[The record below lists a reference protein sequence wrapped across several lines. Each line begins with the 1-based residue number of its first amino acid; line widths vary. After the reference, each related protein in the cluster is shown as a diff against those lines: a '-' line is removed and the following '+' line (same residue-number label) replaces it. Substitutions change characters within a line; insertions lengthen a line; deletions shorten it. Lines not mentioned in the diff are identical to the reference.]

1 MMGNKTV
8 PGDVQGAMGGRNRLK
23 SPQIG
28 HFRMRRAEAS
38 KYDDENPLPQTGLP
52 QAGLSVRRTQPVSPP
67 RAAVS
72 PTFADALVTQ
82 LPALRRYAMALAGN
96 AALADDL
103 VQDCIER
110 ALGQQAQLRESER
123 LAGWLRRIL
132 YHLYIDEMRRGKRR
146 GREQDITELADNL
159 ELSAPAPDNSAAREF
174 IHAVNRLSAEHRQIL
189 LLVSVEELSY
199 REIAD
204 ELDIPLG
211 TVMSRLA
218 RARERLREFLQS
230 NSAEIISL
238 PERKRNT

>member
-1 MMGNKTV
+1 
-8 PGDVQGAMGGRNRLK
+8 
-23 SPQIG
+23 
-28 HFRMRRAEAS
+28 MRRAEAF
-38 KYDDENPLPQTGLP
+38 KHNDENPLPQTGQPPARLP
-52 QAGLSVRRTQPVSPP
+52 QAELVICQNESAHHRL
-67 RAAVS
+67 AAVS
-72 PTFADALVTQ
+72 PSSAFADALVTQ
-82 LPALRRYAMALAGN
+82 LPGLRRYAMALAGN

-110 ALGQQAQLRESER
+110 ALGQEAQLREPQR

-159 ELSAPAPDNSAAREF
+159 ELSAPAPDNSAMREF

-204 ELDIPLG
+204 ELEVPLG

-218 RARERLREFLQS
+218 RARERLRDLLQ
-230 NSAEIISL
+230 NNTAEIISL
-238 PERKRNT
+238 PDRKKAT